1 MKRQTPKQVN
11 FVKNSMGAVM
21 IEFAIVLPL
30 LLIIIVGVLE
40 LGVILIQDNTLNKSV
55 RESARYLS
63 SNWGVAGCYRNI
75 AEDVIKD
82 NMDNMFTSNY
92 SDFNG
97 TITMMQVCVNETT
110 GAIGASS
117 ALNAD
122 CSGTPNFCAAGSHL
136 HVRASATYPHQ
147 MIINNLMGLNF
158 TPTLSATSMM
168 RVQ

>member
-1 MKRQTPKQVN
+1 MKRQTLKQTN
-11 FVKNSMGAVM
+11 PVKNAKGAAM

-75 AEDVIKD
+75 AEDVISA
-82 NMDNMFTSNY
+82 NMDNMFESNY

-97 TITMMQVCVNETT
+97 TITMEQVCVNETT
-110 GAIGASS
+110 GVIGASS

-158 TPTLSATSMM
+158 TPNLSANSIM

>member
-1 MKRQTPKQVN
+1 MKRQTRKQTN
-11 FVKNSMGAVM
+11 PHINAKGAAM
-21 IEFAIVLPL
+21 IEFAIVLPF
-30 LLIIIVGVLE
+30 LLIVIVGVLE
-40 LGVILIQDNTLNKSV
+40 LGLILIQDNTLNKSV

-75 AEDVIKD
+75 AEDVIRA
-82 NMDNMFTSNY
+82 NMDTMFESDYSN
-92 SDFNG
+92 FNG
-97 TITMMQVCVNETT
+97 SITMEQVCVNETS

-122 CSGTPNFCAAGSHL
+122 CSGTPNFCGAGTHL

-158 TPTLSATSMM
+158 TPNLSATAMM